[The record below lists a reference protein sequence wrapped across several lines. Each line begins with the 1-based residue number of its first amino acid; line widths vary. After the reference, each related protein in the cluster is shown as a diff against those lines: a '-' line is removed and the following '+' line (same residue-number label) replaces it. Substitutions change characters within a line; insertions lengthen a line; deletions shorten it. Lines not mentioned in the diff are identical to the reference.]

1 MTNGVDGVRTAEY
14 PRPSHFL
21 LHLSDTHLVQG
32 PGPLYGAVDSEA
44 RLRQILGE
52 VVASG
57 IRPDAMVFT
66 GDLADRGEPESYR
79 TLRAIV
85 EPVAKGLDIPVI
97 WAMGNHDRRE
107 ALREILLDEP
117 ASSEPLDRTYDIKGL
132 RLITLDTT
140 VPGRH
145 HGELSP
151 EQLGWLA
158 AELRTPARHG
168 TIVAMHHPPVP
179 CVLDLAVLVELRNQP
194 ALEAVLL
201 GSDVRA
207 ILAGHL
213 HFSTTA
219 TFAGIPVSV
228 ASATCYTQD
237 LTVPTGALRGRDD
250 AQGFNL
256 VHVYRGTIVHSVVTL
271 DDGQTV
277 GEYVPPEETAARL
290 AAAGVRIPASNET
303 DQLSAAISQGAG
315 MGK

>member
-1 MTNGVDGVRTAEY
+1 MTDGFRTAEY

-21 LHLSDTHLVQG
+21 LHLSDTHLVDG

-52 VVASG
+52 VAASG

-79 TLRAIV
+79 TLRSIV
-85 EPVAKGLDIPVI
+85 QPVAADLGIPVI

-107 ALREILLDEP
+107 AFREFLLDEP
-117 ASSEPLDRTYDIKGL
+117 PSSEPLDRCYDIKGL
-132 RLITLDTT
+132 RVITLDST

-145 HGELSP
+145 HGELSSD
-151 EQLGWLA
+151 QLGWLA
-158 AELRTPARHG
+158 AELRTPARYG

-179 CVLDLAVLVELRNQP
+179 CVLDLAVLVELRDQP

-213 HFSTTA
+213 HYSTTA

-256 VHVYRGTIVHSVVTL
+256 VHVYPGTIVHSVVTL

-290 AAAGVRIPASNET
+290 AVAGVRIPSTLELAQPLVATSH
-303 DQLSAAISQGAG
+303 GAG

>member
-1 MTNGVDGVRTAEY
+1 MTDGFRTAEH
-14 PRPSHFL
+14 PRPTHFL
-21 LHLSDTHLVQG
+21 LHLSDTHLVAG
-32 PGPLYGAVDSEA
+32 PGPLYGAVDSDA
-44 RLRQILGE
+44 RLRQIFAE
-52 VVASG
+52 VTASG

-79 TLRAIV
+79 TLRSIV
-85 EPVAKGLDIPVI
+85 EPVADSLGIPII

-107 ALREILLDEP
+107 SFRESLLGEP
-117 ASSEPLDRTYDIKGL
+117 PSSEPLDRCYDVDGL
-132 RLITLDTT
+132 RVIVLDTT
-140 VPGRH
+140 VPGQH
-145 HGELSP
+145 HGELDP
-151 EQLGWLA
+151 DQLAWLA
-158 AELRTPARHG
+158 AVLRVPASHG

-179 CVLDLAVLVELRNQP
+179 CVLDLAVLVELRDQP
-194 ALEAVLL
+194 ALAAVLR

-213 HFSTTA
+213 HYSTTA

-256 VHVYRGTIVHSVVTL
+256 VHVYPDTIVHSVVTL

-277 GEYVPPEETAARL
+277 GEYVSAEETAARL
-290 AAAGVRIPASNET
+290 AAAGVRIPSVTESGQAFELVSH
-303 DQLSAAISQGAG
+303 GAG
-315 MGK
+315 IGK

>member
-1 MTNGVDGVRTAEY
+1 VTDGFRTAEY
-14 PRPSHFL
+14 PRPTQFL
-21 LHLSDTHLVQG
+21 LHLSDTHLVEG

-44 RLRQILGE
+44 RLRQIFAE
-52 VVASG
+52 VTASG

-66 GDLADRGEPESYR
+66 GDLADRGEPGSYR
-79 TLRAIV
+79 TLRSIV
-85 EPVAKGLDIPVI
+85 DPVADSLGIPVI

-107 ALREILLDEP
+107 SFRQVLLEESPSP
-117 ASSEPLDRTYDIKGL
+117 APVDRSYDVKGL
-132 RLITLDTT
+132 RVITLDTT

-145 HGELSP
+145 HGELGP
-151 EQLGWLA
+151 GQLVWLA
-158 AELRTPARHG
+158 DELRTPALHG
-168 TIVAMHHPPVP
+168 TILAMHHPPVP
-179 CVLDLAVLVELRNQP
+179 CVLDLAVLVELRDQP
-194 ALEAVLL
+194 ALAAVLR

-213 HFSTTA
+213 HYSTTA

-250 AQGFNL
+250 AQGFNF
-256 VHVYRGTIVHSVVTL
+256 VHVYPDTVVHSVVTL

-277 GEYVPPEETAARL
+277 GEYVRPEETARRL
-290 AAAGVRIPASNET
+290 AAAGIRIEAAA
-303 DQLSAAISQGAG
+303 DAAQLAFSQGAG